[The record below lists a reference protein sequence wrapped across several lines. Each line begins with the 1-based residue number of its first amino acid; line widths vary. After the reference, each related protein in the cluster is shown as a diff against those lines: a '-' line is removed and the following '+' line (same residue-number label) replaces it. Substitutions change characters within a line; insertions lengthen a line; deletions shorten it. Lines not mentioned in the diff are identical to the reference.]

1 MQLQQLQQ
9 KNDRA
14 KNETKFRN
22 FRNIPSA
29 LSSFFPVS
37 TSPASSFN
45 GTQSALESCIRELD
59 GISDASIVDKYAI
72 ASPQL
77 KIGFTSSSLLCSPH
91 AAALDSSSAGQ
102 NNILTGGASSA
113 LEASPTFNAFDNIIP
128 SSPRVLQAS
137 PAAASKLSP
146 SSYALL
152 QPHRAALARKSEGLN
167 ESGHRRA
174 SSASSA
180 SSNTQRNSLLAAH
193 DTSSNKTVSSVHTH
207 SDTDRAV
214 ATLGD
219 AMQRLQVLEYLIF
232 LASDFLNLKRTH
244 FSERLQTELKL
255 LGQELRTP
263 RPAQVQHVQQV
274 QQAPSLASSPNARKH
289 DAAEGGGGVTLSVRG
304 GGEGGGDGGGGVN
317 ASLMVWQVR
326 IIYM

>member
-174 SSASSA
+174 SSASS
-180 SSNTQRNSLLAAH
+180 NTQRNSLLATH
-193 DTSSNKTVSSVHTH
+193 DTSSTKTVSSVHTH

-232 LASDFLNLKRTH
+232 LGTK
-244 FSERLQTELKL
+244 K
-255 LGQELRTP
+255 
-263 RPAQVQHVQQV
+263 
-274 QQAPSLASSPNARKH
+274 
-289 DAAEGGGGVTLSVRG
+289 
-304 GGEGGGDGGGGVN
+304 
-317 ASLMVWQVR
+317 
-326 IIYM
+326 I